1 MSKPLDPK
9 DSQFILNVR
18 IDKRFQYRIAAA
30 QHLAGVSRGDL
41 VETALEM
48 LLPDP
53 ETKMMDAAKL
63 FAQDYVAK
71 KRDGVI
77 SDDSAAA

>member
-1 MSKPLDPK
+1 MSKPLTPEEK
-9 DSQFILNVR
+9 KFILNVK
-18 IDKRFQYRIAAA
+18 IDRKFQYRIAAA

-53 ETKMMDAAKL
+53 ETKTMDAAKL

-71 KRDGVI
+71 KGDGVI
-77 SDDSAAA
+77 SDDSAA

>member
-9 DSQFILNVR
+9 DAQFILNVR
-18 IDKRFQYRIAAA
+18 IDKKYQYRIAAA

-41 VETALEM
+41 IETALEM

-53 ETKMMDAAKL
+53 ETDTMDAAKMI
-63 FAQDYVAK
+63 ARDYVE
-71 KRDGVI
+71 KRDGAA
-77 SDDSAAA
+77 DDSAA